1 MWAEIL
7 TENRDAVI
15 AGVRDNIAQLHEILA
30 SLEAGDLE
38 ATRQWLVAAK
48 LLRDDLK

>member
-15 AGVRDNIAQLHEILA
+15 AGIRDNIARLHEILA
-30 SLEAGDLE
+30 SLESGDLE
-38 ATRQWLVAAK
+38 ATRQWLVSAK
-48 LLRDDLK
+48 HLRDELK